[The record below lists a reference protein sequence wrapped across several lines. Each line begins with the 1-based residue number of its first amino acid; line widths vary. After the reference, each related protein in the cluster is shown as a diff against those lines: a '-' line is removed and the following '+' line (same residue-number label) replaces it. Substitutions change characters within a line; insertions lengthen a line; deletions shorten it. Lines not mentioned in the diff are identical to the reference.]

1 MTQLKLILSGL
12 AVTAVLAGCMPAP
25 APMPAPVPA
34 TLPPVAPPPVAGTAF
49 QEHEPDLCNAANY
62 TQYLSQPGSIIPTL
76 GLTGDYRVVEYRGI
90 EPQEYNA
97 KRLVFRLD
105 AAGIIQNIDCG

>member
-12 AVTAVLAGCMPAP
+12 AATALLSGCMPAP
-25 APMPAPVPA
+25 APAPVPVPAVQPPVLPAPVA
-34 TLPPVAPPPVAGTAF
+34 DSVF
-49 QEHEPDLCNAANY
+49 QERQPDLCNAKNY

-97 KRLVFRLD
+97 KRIVFRLD